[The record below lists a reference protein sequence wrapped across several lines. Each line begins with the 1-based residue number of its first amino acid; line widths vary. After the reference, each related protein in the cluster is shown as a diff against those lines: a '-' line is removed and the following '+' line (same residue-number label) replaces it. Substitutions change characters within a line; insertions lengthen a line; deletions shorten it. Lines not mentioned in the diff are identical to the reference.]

1 MAGANG
7 VHGLNVHILALK
19 TIQARNQ
26 FVKDI
31 DDVIRLF
38 LDWVVNHASGMK
50 SNIKFVAFHFVQ
62 LMVDGPNGILGVL
75 VLQHVEVELKFVQE
89 IVTIHLLVMVVPIAK
104 EIIVTVLFALCNLVP
119 VRYLCSNAVDS

>member
-19 TIQARNQ
+19 TIQVRNQ
-26 FVKDI
+26 FVNDI

-62 LMVDGPNGILGVL
+62 LMVDVQNGILGVL